1 MKQNIFQTLALTA
14 MSVSLLASCSSDSEL
29 TPGGGTAAEQIVRV
43 TTNVNDIQTRSI
55 YETSN
60 LKEFGMSI
68 INANSDNYTYNN
80 VKWTKGSGNKWSPA
94 STMLWQSAAHPVT
107 VVAYAPYQ
115 ADATA
120 PIHTQTAFP
129 FSVSSNQKPDSD
141 HSDLIVYKKTGLV
154 PQENWNENKELNIEF
169 SHLLSQLTV
178 KVKFTGNEFE
188 EHMNAGV
195 NPISDFKIHGTK
207 LAAKVDFTGNEVS
220 VVADG
225 SEGFVIPRT
234 LTDVN
239 QEDFTVL
246 YSAVLVPQEI
256 AASTFGVNIEAAGKQ
271 YSWKSS
277 SAITL
282 ESGKAY
288 TLEFTLGKNKITAS
302 PISVSGW
309 GAGGALTGGEVG
321 RSEADQIK
329 LIMKEAMEAGKTDID
344 LTLSRNADAD
354 VFKNIRAALM
364 GSDVANGSINL
375 TIHGATQLPE
385 SAFESV
391 TSLKKVNMP
400 DIVDVGK
407 SAFANCTNIEEME
420 LKKSQN
426 LAEECF
432 ANCTSLT
439 KLTFGF
445 LVSLVY
451 SDEENAEGNC
461 FKNVETVNIAL
472 VLHPHQQV
480 LVKGNE
486 NIWKNGSKEYK
497 NTTEYK
503 ERKFAGMQFK
513 SVSFYAVE

>member
-1 MKQNIFQTLALTA
+1 MMKQYIFQTLALTA
-14 MSVSLLASCSSDSEL
+14 MSVGLLASCSSDSEL
-29 TPGGGTAAEQIVRV
+29 TSGGETAAEQIVRV

-94 STMLWQSAAHPVT
+94 STMLWQSGAHPVT

-154 PQENWNENKELNIEF
+154 PQDNWNENKELNIEF

-188 EHMNAGV
+188 EHMKAGE

-225 SEGFVIPRT
+225 SEGSVIPRT

-271 YSWKSS
+271 YSWTSS
-277 SAITL
+277 SPITL

-309 GAGGALTGGEVG
+309 GAGGALAGGEVG

-329 LIMKEAMEAGKTDID
+329 AKLAEYDFSVAADMDLE
-344 LTLSRNADAD
+344 LTLTKDAEAEVFQNIAEAIKGGNAAVNLTLNGVSVVPENSLNDVKNLKSINFPD
-354 VFKNIRAALM
+354 IKELKDNSIVDCGDLETIKLQRLNVIGQYVFKNCTKIKSM
-364 GSDVANGSINL
+364 NL
-375 TIHGATQLPE
+375 GPISSVHDTFLTGAET
-385 SAFESV
+385 
-391 TSLKKVNMP
+391 
-400 DIVDVGK
+400 DRI
-407 SAFANCTNIEEME
+407 
-420 LKKSQN
+420 
-426 LAEECF
+426 
-432 ANCTSLT
+432 SLT
-439 KLTFGF
+439 VSVNQKELIKNEQYWILAVAGNSYWETEQRKRCSF
-445 LVSLVY
+445 LFKKFSSLAQ
-451 SDEENAEGNC
+451 E
-461 FKNVETVNIAL
+461 
-472 VLHPHQQV
+472 
-480 LVKGNE
+480 
-486 NIWKNGSKEYK
+486 
-497 NTTEYK
+497 
-503 ERKFAGMQFK
+503 
-513 SVSFYAVE
+513 

>member
-1 MKQNIFQTLALTA
+1 MKQYIFQTLALTA
-14 MSVSLLASCSSDSEL
+14 ISVSLLASCSSDSEL
-29 TPGGGTAAEQIVRV
+29 APGGGTAAEQIVRV

-80 VKWTKGSGNKWSPA
+80 VKWTKGRDNKWSPA
-94 STMLWQSAAHPVT
+94 STMLWQSAAQPVT

-115 ADATA
+115 ADATD

-141 HSDLIVYKKTGLV
+141 HSDLIVYKKAGLV
-154 PQENWNENKELNIEF
+154 PGDNWNENKELNIEF

-188 EHMNAGV
+188 EHMKAGE

-220 VVADG
+220 VAADG
-225 SEGFVIPRT
+225 SEGSVIPRT

-246 YSAVLVPQEI
+246 YSAVFVPQEI
-256 AASTFGVNIEAAGKQ
+256 AASSFGVNIEAAGKQ

-302 PISVSGW
+302 PISVSSW

-354 VFKNIRAALM
+354 VFKNIRAVLM

-420 LKKSQN
+420 LIKSQN

-439 KLTFGF
+439 KLKFGPIQ
-445 LVSLVY
+445 SLVN
-451 SDEENAEGNC
+451 SEKENTEGDT
-461 FKNVETVNIAL
+461 FRNVETRNIDL
-472 VLHPHQQV
+472 SLLLNQKILEKVTD
-480 LVKGNE
+480 
-486 NIWKNGSKEYK
+486 NIWRASQLNLVEYDD
-497 NTTEYK
+497 YHIC
-503 ERKFAGMQFK
+503 KFGGMFFK
-513 SVSFYAVE
+513 SIKLYI